1 MYIKNYAK
9 IFSLTLPVMAVAVI
23 ACLLLVFESDY
34 LWKLQETNLFLPSCL
49 FFREQLVEP
58 GGLLTW
64 LSTWFTQFF
73 YYPWL
78 GVVLLCGWWL
88 LLMWLVQ
95 KAFRLSCHWM
105 PVVIIPVLFLL
116 VSIVDLGY
124 WSYILKLRGHAFLGT
139 IGTTSVVALLLAFR
153 LLVDRVASHPTL
165 VRSVFVLLTCAAG
178 YPLLGVYGLGAAGL
192 MSLWIWWLES
202 RRKSALVV
210 SVVGLLSVLLLP
222 LFFYR
227 FVYHQ
232 INIANIYVAKLPLFV
247 VTEEYSSYY
256 VPFLLLL
263 LFFVVMVCLSAR
275 SVQWATPHSENPK
288 LSTKSPKLHSTL
300 YSTISTLILLA
311 ASFYTYKSWYS
322 DENFHRE
329 LAMQRC
335 IDRLDWEGALKVAAG
350 QEDEPTRAIV
360 MMRNLTLAQLGRQG
374 DEMYRFRNGCKRC
387 DAPFDIRAINA
398 VGTLIYYH
406 YGMPNYCYRL
416 CMERGVEFG
425 WRVEQLKYMV
435 RCCILNGEPQLA
447 RKFLRLVRQTL
458 FHKAWADEFWTLA
471 EHPENIAQS
480 PEMEFIT
487 HMMHYDNELT
497 SDHNLVEDFLM
508 KRLVY
513 SKYYRDPI
521 FLEQVLY
528 ATMAAKNA
536 NLFWSHLYKY
546 SQLYPDRPWPHYVQE
561 AAYLFGMMEGRPNM
575 ERCPVSTAVRE
586 SYNQFN
592 AAAPF
597 YDGQSMEQ
605 VQQALRPAFG
615 QTYYYDYY
623 LVNFPAQN

>member
-1 MYIKNYAK
+1 MFIKYSDR
-9 IFSLTLPVMAVAVI
+9 IFSLTLQVVAVAVI
-23 ACLLLVFESDY
+23 ACLLLVFESDF
-34 LWKLQETNLFLPSCL
+34 LWKLQETNLFLPSGL
-49 FFREQLVEP
+49 FFREQMVEP

-95 KAFRLSCHWM
+95 RTFRLSSRWT
-105 PVVIIPVLFLL
+105 PVAIIPVLFLL

-124 WSYILKLRGHAFLGT
+124 WIYILKLRGHAFLST
-139 IGTTSVVALLLAFR
+139 IGTTAVVALLLGFR
-153 LLVDRVASHPTL
+153 SLVERVSFHPTL
-165 VRSVFVLLTCAAG
+165 VRSVFVFLTCTAG

-192 MSLWIWWLES
+192 MALWIWRLES
-202 RRKSALVV
+202 RRRSALVV
-210 SVVGLLSVLLLP
+210 SVVGLFSVLLLP

-232 INIANIYVAKLPLFV
+232 INVANVYVAKLPLFV
-247 VTEEYSSYY
+247 VTEEYTSYY
-256 VPFLLLL
+256 IPYLLLL
-263 LFFVVMVCLSAR
+263 LFLLVMVCLPFSLN
-275 SVQWATPHSENPK
+275 SKPSTLNSKKPSPLNSK
-288 LSTKSPKLHSTL
+288 LSTLNFTL
-300 YSTISTLILLA
+300 SALILLA
-311 ASFYTYKSWYS
+311 AFFYTYKSWYS

-335 IDRLDWEGALKVAAG
+335 IDRLDWEAAVKVAAE
-350 QEDEPTRAIV
+350 QKDEPTRAIV
-360 MMRNLTLAQLGRQG
+360 MMRNLALARLGRQG
-374 DEMYRFRNGCKRC
+374 DEMYRYRNGCKRC
-387 DAPFDIRAINA
+387 DAPFDIRAINT
-398 VGTLIYYH
+398 VGALIYYH

-425 WRVEQLKYMV
+425 WRAEQLKYMA
-435 RCCILNGEPQLA
+435 RCCILNGEQQLA
-447 RKFLRLVRQTL
+447 RKYLRLLRQTR
-458 FHKAWADEFWTLA
+458 FHKAWADDFRALA
-471 EHPENIAQS
+471 EHPEDITQS

-497 SDHNLVEDFLM
+497 SDHNLVENFLM
-508 KRLVY
+508 KRLMY
-513 SKYYRDPI
+513 SNFYRDPI

-528 ATMAAKNA
+528 ASMAAKNA
-536 NLFWSHLYKY
+536 SLFWPHLYNY
-546 SQLYPDRPWPHYVQE
+546 SQFYPDRPWPYHVQE

-575 ERCPVSTAVRE
+575 DRCPVSLAVRE
-586 SYNQFN
+586 SYKQFN
-592 AAAPF
+592 AAAPL
-597 YDGQSMEQ
+597 YEGQSLEQ

-615 QTYYYDYY
+615 QTYYFDYY